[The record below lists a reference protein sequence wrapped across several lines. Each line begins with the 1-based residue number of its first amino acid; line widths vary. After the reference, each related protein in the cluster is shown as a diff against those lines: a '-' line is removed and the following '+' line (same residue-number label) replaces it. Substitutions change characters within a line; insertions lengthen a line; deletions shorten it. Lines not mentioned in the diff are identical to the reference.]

1 MSFFSVPLSGLN
13 ASQEALKAISSNLA
27 NVDTDGYKDQNVS
40 FSDIFA
46 QNGINNGA
54 LDPLQVGGGVS
65 VASTTSD
72 FSNGTPTATSIP
84 SNMALSGDGFFVVKQ
99 TNGDIAYSRA
109 GDFTTNNAGQLVAPD
124 GSLVLGYPAQNGV
137 INTSAALQPLD
148 TGTGLTTPATA
159 TTAFSANVNLNAASA
174 TNATA
179 SSVFNTYDSLGQIQA
194 VTVTYTKTASNTWTY
209 SATVP
214 TSSLAS
220 STSSTPAGATTQ
232 VASGTLS
239 FDSNGVLTSPV
250 DATTGK
256 PAPIAIA
263 IPALS
268 DGAAAMNISW
278 NLADASGN
286 STITQTDLASGTA
299 DETQNG
305 NAAGALAGYS
315 IESNGTIQGTFSSGS
330 TIVLGQV
337 AVATVENDQGL
348 QQIGSNLYQTTAGSG
363 QAQVGIAGTGG
374 RGTIIGGSVE
384 VSNVDVAS
392 EFSKMIVSQQ
402 AYEANAKVVTTFDQV
417 EQATLAM
424 LSS

>member
-194 VTVTYTKTASNTWTY
+194 VTVTYTKDGVQYLDLQCYGSDF
-209 SATVP
+209 
-214 TSSLAS
+214 LAC
-220 STSSTPAGATTQ
+220 
-232 VASGTLS
+232 
-239 FDSNGVLTSPV
+239 
-250 DATTGK
+250 
-256 PAPIAIA
+256 
-263 IPALS
+263 
-268 DGAAAMNISW
+268 
-278 NLADASGN
+278 
-286 STITQTDLASGTA
+286 
-299 DETQNG
+299 
-305 NAAGALAGYS
+305 
-315 IESNGTIQGTFSSGS
+315 
-330 TIVLGQV
+330 
-337 AVATVENDQGL
+337 L
-348 QQIGSNLYQTTAGSG
+348 QHLQHPSRCHDAGS
-363 QAQVGIAGTGG
+363 Q
-374 RGTIIGGSVE
+374 RH
-384 VSNVDVAS
+384 
-392 EFSKMIVSQQ
+392 SQ
-402 AYEANAKVVTTFDQV
+402 
-417 EQATLAM
+417 L
-424 LSS
+424 